1 MNQNVAEET
10 NSMQL
15 VEEFIHR
22 SNKSVFLTG
31 KAGTGKTTLLKKIIR
46 ESYKQTAVVAPTGI
60 AALNADGV
68 TIHSF
73 FQLPFGGFIPEFQVD
88 NLFVQDTRFESKD
101 TLMRN
106 SKMNKKRRQL
116 LRNLE
121 LLVIDEVSMLRADL
135 LDAMDW
141 VLRNVRKINSPF
153 GGVQVLFIGDLLQ
166 LPPVTRAEEW
176 SVLSKYYPSMFF
188 FNARVL
194 QEFPPFYIELKHI
207 YRQEDS
213 DFIGILNELRNN
225 TISDSSVNYLNQFV
239 KSQHEID
246 QLDGFITLTTHNSK
260 ADAINRQMLE
270 KLDSKLFEFE
280 ADINNDFPK
289 TIFPLDETLLLK
301 VGAQIMFIKNDS
313 SPEKLFYNGKMG
325 IVARLN
331 KHEIF
336 VRFEG
341 EKNLVEV
348 EKVEWENIR
357 YTINGSGEIEEEV
370 IGTFFHYPIKLAWA
384 ITVHKSQGLTFD
396 RAILDVGSVFA
407 PGQAYVAFSRLRSLQ
422 GLVLTKSIA
431 HSGLNNDSAVM
442 NFILFHQ
449 EHEASLPNQLKWASR
464 HYLIDL
470 LNTSFDFDALYS
482 LWAQHSNSYVNVT
495 TKSEK
500 GKNKSWIHLLMQQLD
515 VIQSNAPKLRRQL
528 GSILSQVEL
537 NESFLNERVQAAY
550 GYFYKIL
557 DNIEYSTLKK
567 MEELARSAKN
577 KLYVEEL
584 EDLEELTVE
593 AVLRIKK
600 ARIIIGAFCSG
611 KEITKES
618 VFCKEVK
625 HYRISKLDLLK
636 QEKQAVTQSL
646 YDEPLRAVSTKAIPN
661 SKKIKKSSKSF
672 TLELLIA
679 GNSIDDIVRKREL
692 SRKSVYQHF
701 IQLLKEGEI
710 EIEDVLSFDKIKSIA
725 SLICEHPGVPMYALF
740 QEFGKGFEFEEFKLY
755 NISLQN

>member
-1 MNQNVAEET
+1 MNQKVTEEPNPT
-10 NSMQL
+10 EL
-15 VEEFIHR
+15 VEHFIHR

-31 KAGTGKTTLLKKIIR
+31 KAGTGKTTLLKKLIR
-46 ESYKQTAVVAPTGI
+46 DSYKQTAVVAPTGI

-73 FQLPFGGFIPEFQVD
+73 FQLPFGGFIPDFQVN
-88 NLFVQDTRFESKD
+88 NLFSQDSRFESKD

-135 LDAMDW
+135 LDAIDW

-166 LPPVTRAEEW
+166 LPPVTKPEEW
-176 SVLSKYYPSMFF
+176 SILSKYYPSMFF

-213 DFIGILNELRNN
+213 AFIAILNELRNN
-225 TISDSSVNYLNQFV
+225 AISDSSVLQLNKYV
-239 KSQHEID
+239 KSQTEID
-246 QLDGFITLTTHNSK
+246 ELEGYITLTTHNSK
-260 ADAINRQMLE
+260 ADTINRQMLE
-270 KLDSKLFEFE
+270 KIDAKLFEFS

-289 TIFPLDETLLLK
+289 SIFPLEEVLQLK
-301 VGAQIMFIKNDS
+301 EGAQIMFIKNDS
-313 SPEKLFYNGKMG
+313 SMDKLFYNGKMG
-325 IVARLN
+325 VIARLN

-341 EKNLVEV
+341 EKKLIEV

-357 YTINGSGEIEEEV
+357 YTVNNSGEIEEEV

-422 GLVLTKSIA
+422 GLVLTKSLKLT
-431 HSGLNNDSAVM
+431 GLSNDAAVM
-442 NFILFHQ
+442 NFINFHQ
-449 EHEASLPNQLKWASR
+449 EHETNLPNQLQWASR
-464 HYLIDL
+464 HYFIDL
-470 LNTSFDFDALYS
+470 LTISFDFDSLYS
-482 LWAQHSNSYVNVT
+482 SWAQHHATYANVT

-500 GKNKSWIHLLMQQLD
+500 GKNKSWIHLIMQQLD
-515 VIQSNAPKLRRQL
+515 VVQSTAPKLRRQL
-528 GSILSQVEL
+528 GSILSQLDLDESHL
-537 NESFLNERVQAAY
+537 NDRVQAAY
-550 GYFYKIL
+550 AYFFKIL
-557 DNIEYSTLKK
+557 DGLVYSSLKK
-567 MEELARSAKN
+567 MEELSRSAKN

-584 EDLEELTVE
+584 EDLEELSVETV
-593 AVLRIKK
+593 LKIKK
-600 ARIIIGAFCSG
+600 ARIIIEAFFLG
-611 KEITKES
+611 KKVSKDTVYCE
-618 VFCKEVK
+618 EVK
-625 HYRISKLDLLK
+625 NYHLAILALIK
-636 QEKQAVTQSL
+636 QEKRSVTQSL
-646 YDEPLRAVSTKAIPN
+646 YDEPTVVVSVKTDKL
-661 SKKIKKSSKSF
+661 SKKVKKSSKSI
-672 TLELLIA
+672 TLDLLRE
-679 GNSIDDIVRKREL
+679 GNNLDDIVRKREL

-701 IQLLKEGEI
+701 LHLLKEEEV
-710 EIEDVLSFDKIKSIA
+710 EIEDLLPGEKIKAIA
-725 SLICEHPGVPMYALF
+725 SLICDHPNLPMYTLF
-740 QEFGKGFEFEEFKLY
+740 QDYGEGFEFEEFKLY
-755 NISLQN
+755 NVSLIR